1 MVETPV
7 TTSAGRSLNADILM
21 RAGDTLIEDV
31 NKELSEDPMF
41 QYDLVVEQEH
51 AFFNKQE
58 GDDGLILNMEMQR
71 CNKIM
76 KHGHKLHPNKAL
88 IYYF

>member
-51 AFFNKQE
+51 AFFNK
-58 GDDGLILNMEMQR
+58 
-71 CNKIM
+71 
-76 KHGHKLHPNKAL
+76 
-88 IYYF
+88 